1 MKIRIKDCQREFL
14 SLTKAF
20 SVSSTCLGSM
30 RNLVELP
37 FERCNVR
44 SSGMSSTVF
53 SCSGSSSKVDKEPP
67 SRPVTPSIEG
77 SAVSRLDPPIK
88 VYFAHLTFC
97 ANFLQEISKLLEG
110 AVNDFDVLI
119 QVGQESK
126 MKEFRA
132 HSLILSARSP
142 YFRTA
147 LSENLAAKKDGVVIL
162 KEQNILP
169 TVFDSI
175 LRYIYSGEICYDQPG
190 DISSDINQNAT
201 HALDILVAANELR
214 LCKLINCTQ
223 IYLIEKQSSWL
234 QQNLTGILQ
243 LSCRHEPFVKLR
255 DYILEIVCKN
265 PNALFESDDFLRLD
279 ETTLIYILKRDDLD
293 MPEVKIWEYIIKWG
307 ISRTNPDLG
316 RHSDWSDKDF
326 STLERSLHSLI
337 PLVRFFQMSREDYYQ
352 KVRHLYRKILPDQLN
367 EDIIRYHMDSGCEL
381 QSCVLPL
388 RVSAS
393 PFDSKI
399 ISAKD
404 AAQIA
409 SWIDYKDGNPYTF
422 RKNPYKFKLIL
433 RGSRDGFDIDSFHQI
448 CDNKERTVIAIKV
461 SGTGEVVGGY
471 NPLQW
476 KATGVRWL
484 ENDPNSVRIYP
495 YHRGGG
501 YCESKYY
508 NHKRRTNDSFLFS
521 LGNNQAPKL
530 SRILRESANK
540 AISWDAKSGPCFGD
554 ADLRMTGQ
562 STNTSNWVSKTQF
575 YEHSIANLETFSA
588 EEFEV
593 FQIEHCTIFRLPK
606 FFEFPQLND
615 LSPSQISHFLEALF

>member
-30 RNLVELP
+30 RNLVGKYTYYYLLDGKK
-37 FERCNVR
+37 NI
-44 SSGMSSTVF
+44 M
-53 SCSGSSSKVDKEPP
+53 KEPGANDLWLGR
-67 SRPVTPSIEG
+67 SYMGVFNE
-77 SAVSRLDPPIK
+77 VLDK
-88 VYFAHLTFC
+88 T
-97 ANFLQEISKLLEG
+97 G
-110 AVNDFDVLI
+110 
-119 QVGQESK
+119 
-126 MKEFRA
+126 
-132 HSLILSARSP
+132 
-142 YFRTA
+142 
-147 LSENLAAKKDGVVIL
+147 
-162 KEQNILP
+162 
-169 TVFDSI
+169 
-175 LRYIYSGEICYDQPG
+175 YIYSGEICYDQPG

-243 LSCRHEPFVKLR
+243 LSCRHESFVKLR

-307 ISRTNPDLG
+307 ISRTNPDLE

-495 YHRGGG
+495 YHGRGG

-521 LGNNQAPKL
+521 FGNNQAPKL

-615 LSPSQISHFLEALF
+615 LSPSQISHLLEDCPACHILFMLSGIPGYPILNSSSINFELFEEIEEIHNYTLALVYLCLYLDLLTASKIEAKNFF

>member
-1 MKIRIKDCQREFL
+1 
-14 SLTKAF
+14 
-20 SVSSTCLGSM
+20 
-30 RNLVELP
+30 
-37 FERCNVR
+37 
-44 SSGMSSTVF
+44 
-53 SCSGSSSKVDKEPP
+53 
-67 SRPVTPSIEG
+67 
-77 SAVSRLDPPIK
+77 
-88 VYFAHLTFC
+88 
-97 ANFLQEISKLLEG
+97 
-110 AVNDFDVLI
+110 
-119 QVGQESK
+119 
-126 MKEFRA
+126 
-132 HSLILSARSP
+132 
-142 YFRTA
+142 
-147 LSENLAAKKDGVVIL
+147 
-162 KEQNILP
+162 
-169 TVFDSI
+169 
-175 LRYIYSGEICYDQPG
+175 
-190 DISSDINQNAT
+190 
-201 HALDILVAANELR
+201 
-214 LCKLINCTQ
+214 
-223 IYLIEKQSSWL
+223 
-234 QQNLTGILQ
+234 
-243 LSCRHEPFVKLR
+243 
-255 DYILEIVCKN
+255 
-265 PNALFESDDFLRLD
+265 
-279 ETTLIYILKRDDLD
+279 
-293 MPEVKIWEYIIKWG
+293 
-307 ISRTNPDLG
+307 
-316 RHSDWSDKDF
+316 
-326 STLERSLHSLI
+326 
-337 PLVRFFQMSREDYYQ
+337 
-352 KVRHLYRKILPDQLN
+352 
-367 EDIIRYHMDSGCEL
+367 MDSGCEL

-554 ADLRMTGQ
+554 ADLRMTSQ
-562 STNTSNWVSKTQF
+562 STNTSNW
-575 YEHSIANLETFSA
+575 SIVLYSD
-588 EEFEV
+588 
-593 FQIEHCTIFRLPK
+593 
-606 FFEFPQLND
+606 FPSFLNS
-615 LSPSQISHFLEALF
+615 LN

>member
-1 MKIRIKDCQREFL
+1 
-14 SLTKAF
+14 
-20 SVSSTCLGSM
+20 
-30 RNLVELP
+30 
-37 FERCNVR
+37 
-44 SSGMSSTVF
+44 MSYTLF
-53 SCSGSSSKVDKEPP
+53 PD
-67 SRPVTPSIEG
+67 
-77 SAVSRLDPPIK
+77 
-88 VYFAHLTFC
+88 
-97 ANFLQEISKLLEG
+97 FLQEISKLLED

-147 LSENLAAKKDGVVIL
+147 LSENLVAKKDGVVIL
-162 KEQNILP
+162 KEQTILP
-169 TVFDSI
+169 AVFDSI

-293 MPEVKIWEYIIKWG
+293 MPEVKIWE
-307 ISRTNPDLG
+307 
-316 RHSDWSDKDF
+316 
-326 STLERSLHSLI
+326 
-337 PLVRFFQMSREDYYQ
+337 
-352 KVRHLYRKILPDQLN
+352 
-367 EDIIRYHMDSGCEL
+367 
-381 QSCVLPL
+381 
-388 RVSAS
+388 
-393 PFDSKI
+393 
-399 ISAKD
+399 
-404 AAQIA
+404 
-409 SWIDYKDGNPYTF
+409 
-422 RKNPYKFKLIL
+422 
-433 RGSRDGFDIDSFHQI
+433 
-448 CDNKERTVIAIKV
+448 
-461 SGTGEVVGGY
+461 
-471 NPLQW
+471 
-476 KATGVRWL
+476 
-484 ENDPNSVRIYP
+484 
-495 YHRGGG
+495 GGG

-615 LSPSQISHFLEALF
+615 LSPSQISHFLEVTN